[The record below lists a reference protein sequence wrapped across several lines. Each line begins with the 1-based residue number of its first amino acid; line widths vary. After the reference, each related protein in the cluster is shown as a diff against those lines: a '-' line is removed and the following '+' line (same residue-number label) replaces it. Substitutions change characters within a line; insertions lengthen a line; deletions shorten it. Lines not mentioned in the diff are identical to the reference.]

1 MERYET
7 WPFIHSDLF
16 VRLPTKVAQGSV
28 LTFALRDT
36 EMPGLGT
43 NYIWYIIFRL
53 TAPRIELIQL
63 RNMLYF
69 PT

>member
-43 NYIWYIIFRL
+43 NIF
-53 TAPRIELIQL
+53 LIHHFST
-63 RNMLYF
+63 NC
-69 PT
+69 PKD